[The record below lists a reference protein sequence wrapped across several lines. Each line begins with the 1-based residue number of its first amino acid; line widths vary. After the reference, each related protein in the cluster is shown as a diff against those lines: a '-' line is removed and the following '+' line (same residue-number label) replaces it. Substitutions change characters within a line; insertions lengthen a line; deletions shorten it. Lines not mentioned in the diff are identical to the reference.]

1 MNVHLDV
8 KRAAATTTAAL
19 LVVLGLGSGIASADD
34 TPADTSVVI
43 NTEPPQTTE
52 PTDTDVADVP
62 ADQVDVQPDIPGS
75 GDSGSGNHPGG
86 QICDRVNVY
95 TPTAK
100 GKDYHVG
107 VGAPNANHN
116 GTNHTAKSSFTAEA
130 SGTVGISVSGG
141 LTISVNAMIGKIE
154 QKYNVD
160 LSASLTAKLG
170 NNIQVDTPAHK
181 TTHASYGIYR
191 LRNQGTSYV
200 IYSNCQTSA
209 KKTVTSYT
217 PHYVGWYIWETN

>member
-19 LVVLGLGSGIASADD
+19 LVLGLGGGVASADD
-34 TPADTSVVI
+34 IPADTSVVV
-43 NTEPPQTTE
+43 NTEPPRATE
-52 PTDTDVADVP
+52 PADTDVVDVP
-62 ADQVDVQPDIPGS
+62 ASQVNAEPDIPGN
-75 GDSGSGNHPGG
+75 GDSGPGNHPGG
-86 QICDRVNVY
+86 QICDRTAVY

-107 VGAPNANHN
+107 IGAPNANHN
-116 GTNHTAKSSFTAEA
+116 GTSHTARSSFTAEA
-130 SGTVGISVSGG
+130 SGTVGISISAG
-141 LTISVNAMIGKIE
+141 LSITIEAMIGKIE

-170 NNIQVDTPAHK
+170 NNMQVDTPAHK
-181 TTHASYGIYR
+181 TTHATYGVYR
-191 LRNQGTSYV
+191 LRSQGTSYV

-209 KKTVTSYT
+209 KKTITSYT
-217 PHYVGWYIWETN
+217 PHYVGWYMWETN